1 MQRLMAGLARVV
13 TNTFFRRIDVLGR
26 EHVPDTGPVIFACN
40 HPNALMDGW
49 LLTAHCGRAPLCFL
63 VHAKLWNYPV
73 LGFLLDRA
81 GAVPVSPRAES
92 GEASDNSVAFDRLY
106 AVLAAGG
113 SVGIFPEGV
122 SHVESQLGAIKT
134 GTARVALEAAA
145 RRRARVAI
153 VPCGLNYLHRHRFR
167 SQVLLEFGAPIEVG
181 DDLAA
186 AYKEDPLAV
195 VRGLTDAIAAAL
207 AGVTLNAPDW
217 NTLRFAQIAR
227 RLYKP
232 SKSRLSPA
240 QYVELNRRFL
250 AGYLKDPDDAELRAL
265 RRDAEEYQA
274 RLDMLGLKDHQ
285 LRKPVSPV
293 TVARR
298 ITARA
303 LLMLLL
309 LPLAVPAALVYLPV
323 GWVAAA
329 VGSRFSYEQDD
340 EATLKVFATLAMLP
354 VLYLAL
360 VLFAGMHAGGLWA
373 AIMAVLLVVSTL
385 ASIRL
390 LEAEASLFLSTVS
403 MLRITRL
410 DREIVELR
418 ELRRALVTRV
428 RTIVDQR
435 TPPGMQRLFD
445 RPDFADD
452 PAGAVP

>member
-1 MQRLMAGLARVV
+1 MQRLVVGLARVI

-26 EHVPDTGPVIFACN
+26 EHVPDTGPVIFAGN

-49 LLTAHCGRAPLCFL
+49 LLTAHCGRAPLRFL

-81 GAVPVSPRAES
+81 GAVPVSPRAER
-92 GEASDNSVAFDRLY
+92 GEASDNSAAFDRLH
-106 AVLAAGG
+106 AVLAAGE

-122 SHVESQLGAIKT
+122 SHVESQLSSIKS
-134 GTARVALEAAA
+134 GTARIALESAA
-145 RRRARVAI
+145 RKQTLVTI

-181 DDLAA
+181 EDRGD
-186 AYKEDPLAV
+186 AYARDPVTAV
-195 VRGLTDAIAAAL
+195 RELTAAIAGAL
-207 AGVTLNAPDW
+207 MGVTLNAPDW

-232 SKSRLSPA
+232 AKARLTPA

-250 AGYLKDPDDAELRAL
+250 AGYMQAQDDPELQAF
-265 RRDAEEYQA
+265 RRDAEDYQA

-285 LRKPVSPV
+285 LRKPVSPALA
-293 TVARR
+293 ARR
-298 ITARA
+298 ITARG

-309 LPLAVPAALVYLPV
+309 LPLAVPAALVHLPV

-340 EATLKVFATLAMLP
+340 EATLKVFATLAVLP
-354 VLYLAL
+354 VLYVAL
-360 VLFAGMHAGGLWA
+360 VVFVGMQAGGAWA
-373 AIMAVLLVVSTL
+373 AVMAVLLVVSTF
-385 ASIRL
+385 ASVRL
-390 LEAEASLFLSTVS
+390 LEAEASLFLSTIS

-410 DREIVELR
+410 DREIADLR

-428 RTIVDQR
+428 RSIVDQR
-435 TPPGMQRLFD
+435 TPAGLQRLFD
-445 RPDFADD
+445 EPDFADD
-452 PAGAVP
+452 PPGAVS